1 MAEADDAK
9 GVQAAIV
16 LIAVLSAQFGY
27 FLLETTTYF
36 QRFPKDRM
44 GFKLLV
50 SWLLLLELMF
60 YAVRLSAVYISVD
73 RRLRREEA
81 ALTPSALNLMSI
93 TLTSLVEATSE
104 GWFCWRLW
112 KVTQKKWMRAIS
124 ALLWSFSTAAHFVW
138 IGIAGKEGRASVV
151 GRPKQFLIV
160 QLAFWGTFVEGSFVA
175 GCLLYELQFSGDRK
189 VIKHSSSATTVS
201 MLVSLAMRTSSI
213 LVVFELLVAIA
224 VSIRSQPHFALVTEI
239 DYAASIYTLL
249 SATIVLYSLNY
260 RSAIRS
266 SSQATASAPTL
277 RPPLPVRSSSIADV
291 PLAPSRR
298 GGTVERSLEA
308 RSPTRRKASGS
319 GRGLG
324 ANLQKLSSRFGTSSG
339 ASTGAAAAKV
349 KRGSALAG
357 AISVS
362 HTVSHVEE
370 QVQLD
375 EGGVAS
381 TDSSRGEGM
390 LGPQVWSVKEREQLR
405 E

>member
-112 KVTQKKWMRAIS
+112 K
-124 ALLWSFSTAAHFVW
+124 SFSTAAHFVW